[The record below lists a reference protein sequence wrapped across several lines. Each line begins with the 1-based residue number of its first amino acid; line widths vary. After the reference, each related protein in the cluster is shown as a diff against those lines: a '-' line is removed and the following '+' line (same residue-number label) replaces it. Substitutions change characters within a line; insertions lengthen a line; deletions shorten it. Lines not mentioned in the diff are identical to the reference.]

1 MPMVP
6 EGVDLLK
13 LKAESDKVD
22 WQQVAIEEEEEQED
36 LLGPVAPGQ
45 ITRGYLKAS
54 MEAEQRAIL
63 DQIAKMEEEEA
74 AKLPKH
80 EGWMTMLPDV
90 KALGF
95 NLDDAQ
101 KNRTFLRKA
110 IYSIM
115 ITVNISMTNKLIL
128 ATSNLLYHDYRKRKS
143 VGTRQHG
150 RRLQQIKPAN
160 SEKRSSASPERNG
173 KRTPR
178 GGAPSWIPR
187 LPPSVLSRSITRLCG
202 ARLSWKYIKSSNG
215 KKPNKLAVSLEKW
228 RRASGTG
235 VKSHR
240 RVSKMTRPS
249 KRYSRMRRA
258 QGGLQAALAAAASMA
273 SRGGRGHSGGW
284 RG

>member
-1 MPMVP
+1 MMPMVP

-110 IYSIM
+110 IFF
-115 ITVNISMTNKLIL
+115 
-128 ATSNLLYHDYRKRKS
+128 
-143 VGTRQHG
+143 
-150 RRLQQIKPAN
+150 
-160 SEKRSSASPERNG
+160 
-173 KRTPR
+173 
-178 GGAPSWIPR
+178 
-187 LPPSVLSRSITRLCG
+187 
-202 ARLSWKYIKSSNG
+202 
-215 KKPNKLAVSLEKW
+215 
-228 RRASGTG
+228 
-235 VKSHR
+235 
-240 RVSKMTRPS
+240 
-249 KRYSRMRRA
+249 
-258 QGGLQAALAAAASMA
+258 
-273 SRGGRGHSGGW
+273 
-284 RG
+284 